1 MTNEKYEE
9 LWSEIVLPSM
19 LELDTKIDGVQLPL
33 QLDSY
38 KEELFICYEE
48 FKDSCKELMSDSST
62 NPEEDIRI
70 DRHKIA
76 AALSKSILE
85 TSPFSMKSVIGRQE
99 DYFSDSERLA
109 NYVLAWNAGISVI
122 YSFFLSDD
130 LLEKDHIKTF
140 ELKGL
145 RFPKESKYSKEGYE
159 IQTIK
164 TLFLT
169 KNFSEQSI
177 FLLSNI
183 FYLIEQYN
191 ILLIKGN

>member
-1 MTNEKYEE
+1 MTNEIFEE
-9 LWSEIVLPSM
+9 LWSEVILPSM
-19 LELDTKIDGVQLPL
+19 RELDEKIEGVQLPIE
-33 QLDSY
+33 LDLY
-38 KEELFICYEE
+38 KEELYYCYEK
-48 FKDSCKELMSDSST
+48 FKDSCKELMCGSA
-62 NPEEDIRI
+62 NDIEVRI

-85 TSPFSMKSVIGRQE
+85 TSPFSMKSIPGRQS
-99 DYFSDSERLA
+99 DLFSDSERLA
-109 NYVLAWNAGISVI
+109 NYVLAWNAGISVV
-122 YSFFLSDD
+122 YSFFITDE
-130 LLEKDHIKTF
+130 LLEEEDIKTL
-140 ELKGL
+140 EEEGL
-145 RFPKESKYSKEGYE
+145 RFPKESNYSKEDYE

-164 TLFLT
+164 ALFLT